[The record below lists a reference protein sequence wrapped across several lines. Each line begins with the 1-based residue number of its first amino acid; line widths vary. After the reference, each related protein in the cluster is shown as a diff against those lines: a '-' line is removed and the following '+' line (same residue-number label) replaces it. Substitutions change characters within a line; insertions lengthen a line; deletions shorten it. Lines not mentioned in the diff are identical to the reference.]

1 MCIYNM
7 CVRLNLNPSGL
18 KTININE
25 KEEEEKKQPPSV
37 PDSELFEIVNFRN
50 MQQFAYILI
59 VL

>member
-25 KEEEEKKQPPSV
+25 KEEEEDEKKTATQRTRFRIV
-37 PDSELFEIVNFRN
+37 RDS
-50 MQQFAYILI
+50 
-59 VL
+59 